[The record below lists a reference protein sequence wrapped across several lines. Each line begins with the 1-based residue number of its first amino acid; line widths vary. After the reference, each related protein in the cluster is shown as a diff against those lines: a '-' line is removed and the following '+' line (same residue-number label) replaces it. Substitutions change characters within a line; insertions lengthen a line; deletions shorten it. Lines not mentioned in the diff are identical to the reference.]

1 MVVRNGSKQKQNGSL
16 HLFDLYL
23 VVCWVQKY
31 EKSPIPSRYEGF
43 FLDSLPFV
51 AVREMVV
58 HDANGLQKGIGDDG
72 TAEGDAAPL
81 HVGTCYS

>member
-1 MVVRNGSKQKQNGSL
+1 MK
-16 HLFDLYL
+16 D
-23 VVCWVQKY
+23 
-31 EKSPIPSRYEGF
+31 F